1 MTPPAF
7 FAVAYAINP
16 WMDVTAPVDVQV
28 AQAQWEHLH
37 QTYLRLGH
45 SVDLIEPISGL
56 PDMVYTANGGFIA
69 HDIAVVAR
77 FRFPERAGESR
88 AYASWMS
95 SVGYRP
101 VTTRHVNEGQGD
113 LLMVGERV
121 LAGYGFRTDQRAH
134 AEIAAVLGL
143 PVVSLELVDPRFYHL
158 DTALAVL
165 DDHTIAYY
173 PPAFS
178 TAAQEQ
184 LSALFPDAIV
194 VGSADAFVFGL
205 NAGRG
210 HGFCGAVTR
219 SRLRAGRCRSVRA
232 AQGRRFRQVLHAGD
246 TPMTNLA
253 DATQATMALVERHAA
268 HNYSPLPVVAA
279 SAEGAWIADIDG
291 LRYLDWLAAYSAVNL
306 GHRNPAS
313 TATAHAQVDT
323 VTLLNRALHA
333 DRLGPLGAAL
343 AQLCGKDVVLP
354 MNSDA
359 EAVESGL
366 RVARKWGA
374 DVNGLPA
381 GRHDII
387 LANNNFH
394 GHTSSVVSF
403 SSDPAAGSGVEPS
416 TPGLRSVPFGDAAAP
431 AQTIDDNTVADLLEP
446 IPGQA
451 GIIVPADDYLPAAS
465 STTC

>member
-1 MTPPAF
+1 
-7 FAVAYAINP
+7 
-16 WMDVTAPVDVQV
+16 
-28 AQAQWEHLH
+28 
-37 QTYLRLGH
+37 
-45 SVDLIEPISGL
+45 
-56 PDMVYTANGGFIA
+56 
-69 HDIAVVAR
+69 
-77 FRFPERAGESR
+77 
-88 AYASWMS
+88 
-95 SVGYRP
+95 
-101 VTTRHVNEGQGD
+101 
-113 LLMVGERV
+113 
-121 LAGYGFRTDQRAH
+121 
-134 AEIAAVLGL
+134 
-143 PVVSLELVDPRFYHL
+143 
-158 DTALAVL
+158 
-165 DDHTIAYY
+165 
-173 PPAFS
+173 
-178 TAAQEQ
+178 
-184 LSALFPDAIV
+184 
-194 VGSADAFVFGL
+194 
-205 NAGRG
+205 
-210 HGFCGAVTR
+210 
-219 SRLRAGRCRSVRA
+219 
-232 AQGRRFRQVLHAGD
+232 
-246 TPMTNLA
+246 MTNLA

-394 GHTSSVVSF
+394 GPTSSVVSF

>member
-1 MTPPAF
+1 MPLRPLWHWSKGMQRTIIRRCLWWRPA
-7 FAVAYAINP
+7 
-16 WMDVTAPVDVQV
+16 
-28 AQAQWEHLH
+28 
-37 QTYLRLGH
+37 LRVRG
-45 SVDLIEPISGL
+45 SPIS
-56 PDMVYTANGGFIA
+56 TA
-69 HDIAVVAR
+69 
-77 FRFPERAGESR
+77 
-88 AYASWMS
+88 
-95 SVGYRP
+95 
-101 VTTRHVNEGQGD
+101 
-113 LLMVGERV
+113 
-121 LAGYGFRTDQRAH
+121 
-134 AEIAAVLGL
+134 
-143 PVVSLELVDPRFYHL
+143 
-158 DTALAVL
+158 
-165 DDHTIAYY
+165 
-173 PPAFS
+173 
-178 TAAQEQ
+178 
-184 LSALFPDAIV
+184 
-194 VGSADAFVFGL
+194 
-205 NAGRG
+205 
-210 HGFCGAVTR
+210 C
-219 SRLRAGRCRSVRA
+219 
-232 AQGRRFRQVLHAGD
+232 
-246 TPMTNLA
+246 
-253 DATQATMALVERHAA
+253 ATWT
-268 HNYSPLPVVAA
+268 
-279 SAEGAWIADIDG
+279 G
-291 LRYLDWLAAYSAVNL
+291 NL

>member
-1 MTPPAF
+1 
-7 FAVAYAINP
+7 
-16 WMDVTAPVDVQV
+16 
-28 AQAQWEHLH
+28 
-37 QTYLRLGH
+37 
-45 SVDLIEPISGL
+45 
-56 PDMVYTANGGFIA
+56 
-69 HDIAVVAR
+69 
-77 FRFPERAGESR
+77 
-88 AYASWMS
+88 
-95 SVGYRP
+95 
-101 VTTRHVNEGQGD
+101 
-113 LLMVGERV
+113 
-121 LAGYGFRTDQRAH
+121 
-134 AEIAAVLGL
+134 
-143 PVVSLELVDPRFYHL
+143 
-158 DTALAVL
+158 
-165 DDHTIAYY
+165 
-173 PPAFS
+173 
-178 TAAQEQ
+178 
-184 LSALFPDAIV
+184 
-194 VGSADAFVFGL
+194 
-205 NAGRG
+205 
-210 HGFCGAVTR
+210 
-219 SRLRAGRCRSVRA
+219 
-232 AQGRRFRQVLHAGD
+232 
-246 TPMTNLA
+246 MTNLA

-394 GHTSSVVSF
+394 GPDRKSVV
-403 SSDPAAGSGVEPS
+403 
-416 TPGLRSVPFGDAAAP
+416 
-431 AQTIDDNTVADLLEP
+431 
-446 IPGQA
+446 
-451 GIIVPADDYLPAAS
+451 
-465 STTC
+465 

>member
-1 MTPPAF
+1 
-7 FAVAYAINP
+7 
-16 WMDVTAPVDVQV
+16 
-28 AQAQWEHLH
+28 
-37 QTYLRLGH
+37 
-45 SVDLIEPISGL
+45 
-56 PDMVYTANGGFIA
+56 
-69 HDIAVVAR
+69 
-77 FRFPERAGESR
+77 
-88 AYASWMS
+88 
-95 SVGYRP
+95 
-101 VTTRHVNEGQGD
+101 
-113 LLMVGERV
+113 
-121 LAGYGFRTDQRAH
+121 
-134 AEIAAVLGL
+134 
-143 PVVSLELVDPRFYHL
+143 
-158 DTALAVL
+158 
-165 DDHTIAYY
+165 
-173 PPAFS
+173 
-178 TAAQEQ
+178 
-184 LSALFPDAIV
+184 
-194 VGSADAFVFGL
+194 
-205 NAGRG
+205 
-210 HGFCGAVTR
+210 
-219 SRLRAGRCRSVRA
+219 
-232 AQGRRFRQVLHAGD
+232 
-246 TPMTNLA
+246 MTNLA

-416 TPGLRSVPFGDAAAP
+416 TRDSARYRLAMLRHRRRQSTTTPSLTCSSRFLARRASSSRPTTTCRLRRAQRADDRRRNPIGAGLYGLPVRLRPRGCAARHLPARQDTWWRCGSVVGDGRGPRNLRRGASRRTRVDVRRQSVGRRDRYPVVSMVVWGECQARSAKLGAHLH
-431 AQTIDDNTVADLLEP
+431 QRLADLIGDGAVALRGLGWWADVDIERALAIGTDMSMRLADRGVLLKDTYGAALRFAP
-446 IPGQA
+446 PLVITAQEIDCAVRRFADALWEA
-451 GIIVPADDYLPAAS
+451 GS
-465 STTC
+465 

>member
-1 MTPPAF
+1 
-7 FAVAYAINP
+7 
-16 WMDVTAPVDVQV
+16 
-28 AQAQWEHLH
+28 
-37 QTYLRLGH
+37 
-45 SVDLIEPISGL
+45 
-56 PDMVYTANGGFIA
+56 
-69 HDIAVVAR
+69 
-77 FRFPERAGESR
+77 
-88 AYASWMS
+88 
-95 SVGYRP
+95 
-101 VTTRHVNEGQGD
+101 
-113 LLMVGERV
+113 
-121 LAGYGFRTDQRAH
+121 
-134 AEIAAVLGL
+134 
-143 PVVSLELVDPRFYHL
+143 
-158 DTALAVL
+158 
-165 DDHTIAYY
+165 
-173 PPAFS
+173 
-178 TAAQEQ
+178 
-184 LSALFPDAIV
+184 
-194 VGSADAFVFGL
+194 
-205 NAGRG
+205 
-210 HGFCGAVTR
+210 
-219 SRLRAGRCRSVRA
+219 
-232 AQGRRFRQVLHAGD
+232 
-246 TPMTNLA
+246 MTNLA

-333 DRLGPLGAAL
+333 DRLGPLGPAL

>member
-1 MTPPAF
+1 
-7 FAVAYAINP
+7 
-16 WMDVTAPVDVQV
+16 
-28 AQAQWEHLH
+28 
-37 QTYLRLGH
+37 
-45 SVDLIEPISGL
+45 
-56 PDMVYTANGGFIA
+56 
-69 HDIAVVAR
+69 
-77 FRFPERAGESR
+77 
-88 AYASWMS
+88 
-95 SVGYRP
+95 
-101 VTTRHVNEGQGD
+101 
-113 LLMVGERV
+113 
-121 LAGYGFRTDQRAH
+121 
-134 AEIAAVLGL
+134 
-143 PVVSLELVDPRFYHL
+143 
-158 DTALAVL
+158 
-165 DDHTIAYY
+165 
-173 PPAFS
+173 
-178 TAAQEQ
+178 
-184 LSALFPDAIV
+184 
-194 VGSADAFVFGL
+194 
-205 NAGRG
+205 
-210 HGFCGAVTR
+210 
-219 SRLRAGRCRSVRA
+219 
-232 AQGRRFRQVLHAGD
+232 
-246 TPMTNLA
+246 MTNLA

-416 TPGLRSVPFGDAAAP
+416 TRDSARYRLAMLRHRRRQSTTTPSLTCSSRFPARRASSSRPTTTCRLRRAQRADDRRRNPIGAGLYGLPVRLRPRGVLPDIYLLGKTLGGGAVPLSAMVADREIFGVVHPGEHGSTFGGNPLAAAIGTP
-431 AQTIDDNTVADLLEP
+431 VVSMVVWGECQARSAKLGAHLHQRLADLIGDGAVALR
-446 IPGQA
+446 GL
-451 GIIVPADDYLPAAS
+451 GWWADVDIERALAIGTDMSMRLADRGVLLKTPTAPPCGS
-465 STTC
+465 RRR